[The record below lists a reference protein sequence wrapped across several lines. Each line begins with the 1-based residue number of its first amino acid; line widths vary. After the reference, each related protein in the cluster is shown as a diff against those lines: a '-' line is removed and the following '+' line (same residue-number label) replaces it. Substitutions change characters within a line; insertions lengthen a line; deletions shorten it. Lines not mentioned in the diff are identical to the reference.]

1 MRSECPQDFQMPV
14 RNMEREQRAFKVF
27 LSIHAHKAL
36 PTEEPVAYLQF
47 SSECIPADSPL
58 IKFTRDDII
67 HCEELDHTSELV
79 RFLLHQM
86 NTYDC
91 TTQRIL
97 GLVFNKSVVMSDVL
111 RVAD

>member
-1 MRSECPQDFQMPV
+1 MRSERRLDFQTIL

-27 LSIHAHKAL
+27 LSVHAHKAL

-47 SSECIPADSPL
+47 FSEYIPADSPL
-58 IKFTRDDII
+58 IKFTRDDILG
-67 HCEELDHTSELV
+67 CEELDQTSELV

-91 TTQRIL
+91 TTQRII
-97 GLVFNKSVVMSDVL
+97 GLVFNKTIVMSDVL
-111 RVAD
+111 RVVE